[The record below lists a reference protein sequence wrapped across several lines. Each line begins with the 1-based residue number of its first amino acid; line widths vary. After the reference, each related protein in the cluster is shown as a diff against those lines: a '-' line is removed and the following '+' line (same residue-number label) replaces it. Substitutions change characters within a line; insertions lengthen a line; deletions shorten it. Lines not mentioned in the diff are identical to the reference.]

1 MQKILVFTDLHF
13 RNHGET
19 ILGINPAAR
28 FSEALA
34 HGLRNYPDAPHIVL
48 MGDLTNSGK
57 ASEYEALAEALDGL
71 KTPVTLMCGNHDN
84 RDNLRAVFPDVPVTQ
99 SGHLQRFI
107 DLDDTRLI
115 TLDTLDGPP
124 YRNDY
129 HQGYLCANRLKW
141 LDDTLRTSPGRAVIF
156 MHHPAWVSGLSGMDD
171 IRLRNEDAFF
181 DLLDSHRNVA
191 HIFTGHLHR
200 TVSGNA
206 RGYSFSTFKSPN
218 IQTPLFLENLHIS
231 QSTPEPGAYGL
242 VLLDKAIIA
251 HTEDFQLAL
260 DEVENCREALPD
272 QPPEQA

>member
-13 RNHGET
+13 RNRGES
-19 ILGINPAAR
+19 ILGIDANAR
-28 FSEALA
+28 FIEALG
-34 HGLRNYPDAPHIVL
+34 HGVRNHPDAKHIVL

-57 ASEYEALAEALDGL
+57 QSEYEQLALALDGL
-71 KTPVTLMCGNHDN
+71 KLPYTLMCGNHDN
-84 RDNLRAVFPDVPVTQ
+84 RDNLRTIFPDTPIIK
-99 SGHLQRFI
+99 SGHLQRFVDI
-107 DLDDTRLI
+107 GTTRLI
-115 TLDTLDGPP
+115 MLDTLDGPP
-124 YRNDY
+124 FRNDY
-129 HQGYLCANRLKW
+129 HEGFLCEHRLYW
-141 LDDTLRTSPGRAVIF
+141 LAEALNNTPDRALIF

-181 DLLDSHRNVA
+181 DILDKNRNVA
-191 HIFTGHLHR
+191 HICTGHLHR

-231 QSTPEPGAYGL
+231 QSTPEPGAYGV

-260 DEVENCREALPD
+260 DEVENCREALP
-272 QPPEQA
+272 E